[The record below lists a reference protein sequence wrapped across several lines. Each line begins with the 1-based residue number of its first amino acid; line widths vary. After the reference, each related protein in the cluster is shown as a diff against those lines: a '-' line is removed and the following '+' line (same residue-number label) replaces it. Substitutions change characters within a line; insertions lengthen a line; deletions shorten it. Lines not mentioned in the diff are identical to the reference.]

1 MSDSKYYRIL
11 PKTYS
16 KLTNRMIKEIK
27 EKDCLFMR
35 KVGKECSGLM

>member
-1 MSDSKYYRIL
+1 MSDSEYYRIL

-27 EKDCLFMR
+27 GLFIYEK
-35 KVGKECSGLM
+35 SW